1 MKHSILDTASG
12 LQKQRFLVLCPGPQ
26 PEKQVD
32 PSLFSQPLQPCRCHT
47 QLTFG
52 PPGMLPG
59 KEKIWGLCGPVVF
72 QSSYS
77 STLPEAFALPQP
89 ASAEQLVCASYPDME
104 IPG

>member
-1 MKHSILDTASG
+1 MKHSILDAASG
-12 LQKQRFLVLCPGPQ
+12 LQKQRFPVLCPGAQ

-32 PSLFSQPLQPCRCHT
+32 SSLFSKPLQPCWCHT

-59 KEKIWGLCGPVVF
+59 EKIWGLCGPVVF
-72 QSSYS
+72 HSSYS
-77 STLPEAFALPQP
+77 STLPKAFTLPQP